1 MSVRAGES
9 LVLCDI
15 FRGRFLLCAQNRD
28 RRDLGTED
36 NQAVAGW
43 HSVTQAPAAPG
54 PGALDQV
61 PSLDD
66 ISGGLEHSSKSTW
79 EMLDL
84 TSAEKQLH
92 WSQGRKKEFCGFYLC
107 LALLPKYLNS
117 LATQSE
123 TRRGGTQERSSSGSH
138 LALAEMCR
146 WPMEKKVWLWRLWDK
161 PHMESRTKTE
171 I

>member
-92 WSQGRKKEFCGFYLC
+92 WSQGRKKEFCEFYLC
-107 LALLPKYLNS
+107 LALLPKYLDS

-123 TRRGGTQERSSSGSH
+123 MRRGGKQERSSRRVPPGIGWNVQVAYGKES
-138 LALAEMCR
+138 LTV
-146 WPMEKKVWLWRLWDK
+146 KVMGQTTQGVQD
-161 PHMESRTKTE
+161 
-171 I
+171 